1 MKTPLNT
8 IPFKQVKEQYND
20 SNSIVCINL
29 LTHQEE
35 LADIDNYLSEQGL
48 FNKGS
53 MIEMR
58 KIANNKNGD
67 EGRSDVLFILKDN
80 TTVDPIKR
88 LLLRDLGIMWTSDFI
103 DNYGNDYNLRKA

>member
-1 MKTPLNT
+1 MGTPLNT
-8 IPFKQVKEQYND
+8 IPFKQVKKQYND

-35 LADIDNYLSEQGL
+35 CTVIDNYLSEQGL

-58 KIANNKNGD
+58 KIVDNKNGD
-67 EGRSDVLFILKDN
+67 RGRGDVLFILKDN
-80 TTVDPIKR
+80 TIVDPIKR
-88 LLLRDLGIMWTSDFI
+88 MILRGLGIMWTSDFI
-103 DNYGNDYNLRKA
+103 DIYKRDYYG

>member
-35 LADIDNYLSEQGL
+35 LTEIDNHLSEQGL

-58 KIANNKNGD
+58 KIIDNKNGD
-67 EGRSDVLFILKDN
+67 RGRGDVLFILKDN
-80 TTVDPIKR
+80 TKVDPIKR
-88 LLLRDLGIMWTSDFI
+88 LILRDLGIMWTSDFI
-103 DNYGNDYNLRKA
+103 DIYKRDYKF

>member
-1 MKTPLNT
+1 MNTPLNT

-29 LTHQEE
+29 LTYQEE
-35 LADIDNYLSEQGL
+35 LTDIDNYLSEQGL

-58 KIANNKNGD
+58 KITDNKNGD
-67 EGRSDVLFILKDN
+67 RGRSDILFILKDN
-80 TTVDPIKR
+80 TTIDPIKR
-88 LLLRDLGIMWTSDFI
+88 MLLSDLGIMWTSDFI
-103 DNYGNDYNLRKA
+103 DNYKRDYYG

>member
-8 IPFKQVKEQYND
+8 IPFKQVREQYND

-29 LTHQEE
+29 LTYQEE
-35 LADIDNYLSEQGL
+35 LTDIDNYLSEQGL

-58 KIANNKNGD
+58 KIADNKNGD

-88 LLLRDLGIMWTSDFI
+88 LILRDIGIMWTSDFI
-103 DNYGNDYNLRKA
+103 DNYKCDYKL

>member
-35 LADIDNYLSEQGL
+35 LTDIDNYLSEQGL
-48 FNKGS
+48 FNRGS

-58 KIANNKNGD
+58 KIADNKNGD
-67 EGRSDVLFILKDN
+67 EGGSDVLFILKDN
-80 TTVDPIKR
+80 TSINPIKR
-88 LLLRDLGIMWTSDFI
+88 MLLRDIGIMWTSDFI
-103 DNYGNDYNLRKA
+103 DNYGDDYYE

>member
-1 MKTPLNT
+1 MNTRLNT
-8 IPFKQVKEQYND
+8 IPFKQVREQYND

-29 LTHQEE
+29 LTYQEE
-35 LADIDNYLSEQGL
+35 LTDIDNYLSDQGL

-67 EGRSDVLFILKDN
+67 KGRSDVLFILKDN
-80 TTVDPIKR
+80 IKVDPIKR

-103 DNYGNDYNLRKA
+103 DNYKRDYYG

>member
-1 MKTPLNT
+1 MNTRLNT
-8 IPFKQVKEQYND
+8 IPFKQVREQYND

-29 LTHQEE
+29 LTYQEE
-35 LADIDNYLSEQGL
+35 LTDIDNYLSEQGL

-67 EGRSDVLFILKDN
+67 RGRGDVLFILKDN
-80 TTVDPIKR
+80 IKVDPIKR
-88 LLLRDLGIMWTSDFI
+88 LLLSDLGIMWTSDFI
-103 DNYGNDYNLRKA
+103 DNYKSDYYG